1 MKQAPLSP
9 RRLQRASARLL
20 LTPCLALACGVVTAQ
35 SSPYYIGAAQ
45 TIAYNSNTI
54 ALRDNQAPPAG
65 LSKSDTVFTT
75 ALVAGIDQPFGRQ
88 RLAGTA
94 NLNFNRYS
102 RNNDFDSSG
111 HTLRLA
117 LDWQT
122 IERLSGRVA
131 VSSDRA
137 LRADVRDAND
147 QFILRSNAE
156 TANQLDASVSL
167 GLVTRLSAEATFL
180 QRDVRYSAAE
190 AVYREYQQRSASLGL
205 RYRPASTT
213 TWGLGLRQTRWDYP
227 NLLIGA
233 ANPNDRRT
241 RDDLDASLVWQASGA
256 SSLDVRLSSGDTRY
270 QQFNSRNFS
279 GLTGSLGWDWQTG
292 GKLRVNSRLSRDS
305 GQDAERVTTAYT
317 RTTDLL
323 RISADYALSA
333 KIGLNGALSLY
344 SRLVEGRGANVT
356 SLSGRENGNSLAL
369 GVRWTPVRSTL
380 VGCNVSSDQ
389 LGANDN
395 PLLSDKYGATG
406 LSCFGQFVLQ

>member
-1 MKQAPLSP
+1 MKRPPLSQTRP
-9 RRLQRASARLL
+9 RTSSARLL
-20 LTPCLALACGVVTAQ
+20 LASSLALACAAATAQ

-45 TIAYNSNTI
+45 TIGYNSNTI
-54 ALRDNQAPPAG
+54 GLRDNQALPAG
-65 LSKSDTVFTT
+65 LSKSDTVSTT

-102 RNNDFDSSG
+102 QNSDFNSSG
-111 HTLRLA
+111 HALRLA

-122 IERLSGRVA
+122 VERLSGRVA
-131 VSSDRA
+131 VSSDRSV
-137 LRADVRDAND
+137 RADVRDTND
-147 QFILRSNAE
+147 RFILRSNAE
-156 TANQLDASVSL
+156 TANQLDTSVSV
-167 GLVTRLSAEATFL
+167 GLVTRLSAEAGFQ

-190 AVYREYQQRSASLGL
+190 AAYREYQQRSASMGL

-227 NLLIGA
+227 NLLIGS

-241 RDDLDASLVWQASGA
+241 RDDLDASVAWQASGA
-256 SSLDVRLSSGDTRY
+256 SSLDVRLSSGNTKY

-279 GLTGSLGWDWQTG
+279 GLTGSLGWDWQPG
-292 GKLRVNSRLSRDS
+292 GKLRVSTRLSRDS

-317 RTTDLL
+317 RTTDIL
-323 RISADYALSA
+323 RVSADYALSA
-333 KIGLNGALSLY
+333 KFALNGALSVY
-344 SRLVEGRGANVT
+344 GRQVEGRGANVA
-356 SLSGRENGNSLAL
+356 SFSGRENGNSLAL
-369 GVRWTPVRSTL
+369 GVRWAPVRSTS

-389 LGANDN
+389 LGANKN
-395 PLLSDKYGATG
+395 PVLSDKYSATG